1 MHPLKS
7 YHLYT
12 HAHGFENL
20 LRSDENYRY
29 FLRRYE
35 HFIASVADT
44 LVYRFMP
51 TVVHYF
57 IHCLTTINRENLK
70 CHFRFSRFIF
80 YLYGMVT
87 RVLASEMDTLLK
99 EFPAVALLG
108 PRQVGKTTL
117 AQAIIKKQKKKT
129 LYFDLENDADLARL
143 KEAAYVFDQYPDH
156 CIILDEVQ
164 RMPHLF
170 AVLRPVIDRH
180 KKPGRFILTG
190 SASPELV
197 KGVSESLAG
206 RIAFAELAPIGL
218 MEAKSSRIGLNKHW
232 FRGGFPL
239 ALTTANDAAFIRWMG
254 NFIRT
259 YIERDLSL
267 LFGVGLSE
275 KTMRNFWYML
285 AANHGAVWVAE
296 HYARALGVS
305 SPTVKRY
312 LDFMEGAFLV
322 RSLPA
327 WYVNANK
334 RLVKAPKVYLRD
346 SGLLHVLNRIHSATD
361 LPRHLGVGAS
371 WEGYVIEQI
380 HQHKPR
386 HIDLYYYRT
395 YHGAECDVLL
405 MNGLKP
411 VLAVEIKHSGNP
423 SLSKGFY
430 TVLDDLN
437 LKHGHVITPKEGLFR
452 MDKRVQ
458 GSGLAW
464 FLTEVLPTL

>member
-1 MHPLKS
+1 MIHRMLAS
-7 YHLYT
+7 QLDI
-12 HAHGFENL
+12 L
-20 LRSDENYRY
+20 LR
-29 FLRRYE
+29 
-35 HFIASVADT
+35 
-44 LVYRFMP
+44 
-51 TVVHYF
+51 
-57 IHCLTTINRENLK
+57 
-70 CHFRFSRFIF
+70 
-80 YLYGMVT
+80 
-87 RVLASEMDTLLK
+87 
-99 EFPAVALLG
+99 EFPAIALLG

-117 AQAIIKKQKKKT
+117 ALSLIKKQKKKT
-129 LYFDLENDADLARL
+129 LYFDLESDADLARL
-143 KEAAYVFDQYPDH
+143 KDSAYVFDQYPDH

-170 AVLRPVIDRH
+170 AQLRPVIDRH
-180 KKPGRFILTG
+180 KKPGRFLLTG

-206 RIAFAELAPIGL
+206 RIAFAELSPVSL
-218 MEAKSSRIGLNKHW
+218 TEAKNSRISMQRHW

-239 ALTTANDAAFIRWMG
+239 ALTASNDAAFIRWTE

-285 AANHGAVWVAE
+285 AANQGSIWSAE
-296 HYARALGVS
+296 KYARALGVT

-346 SGLLHVLNRIHSATD
+346 SGLLHVLNRVHSATD
-361 LPRHLGVGAS
+361 LPLHLGVGAS

-380 HQHKPR
+380 HQHKPG

-405 MNGLKP
+405 MKGLKP
-411 VLAVEIKHSGNP
+411 VLAIEIKYSSNP
-423 SLSKGFY
+423 SLAKGFY
-430 TVLDDLN
+430 SVLDDLK
-437 LKHGHVITPKEGLFR
+437 LKHGHVIIPKEGLQQLNR
-452 MDKRVQ
+452 Q
-458 GSGLAW
+458 ITCSGLEH
-464 FLTEVLPTL
+464 FLTEVLPDL